1 MKYSRMRTMTAI
13 AVIGLS
19 GLFLSSC
26 ATADVQE
33 DIATS
38 APVVTATPDTSEVAQ
53 PSAGVF
59 ISLADYQ
66 ASAADYSGTK
76 VVYFFNASWCSTCK
90 VARDNF
96 EASLNE
102 IPADLT
108 LVLVDFDDSQS
119 LRVSYG
125 VTIQHTF
132 VQIDDNGELLKKWSG
147 STTIPELIEQ
157 TA

>member
-1 MKYSRMRTMTAI
+1 MKNSRMRAMTAI
-13 AVIGLS
+13 AAIGIS

-26 ATADVQE
+26 ATPDVQE

-38 APVVTATPDTSEVAQ
+38 SPVVTVAPDAAESTQ

-66 ASAADYSGTK
+66 ASAANYAGTK

-96 EASLNE
+96 EASLSE

-108 LVLVDFDDSQS
+108 LVLVDFDDSQD
-119 LRVSYG
+119 LRVAYG

-132 VQIDDNGELLKKWSG
+132 VQIDDNGGLLKKWSG
-147 STTIPELIEQ
+147 STTIDDLVTQ

>member
-1 MKYSRMRTMTAI
+1 MTTI

-26 ATADVQE
+26 APAEVQE
-33 DIATS
+33 DVATS
-38 APVVTATPDTSEVAQ
+38 APVVTVAPDASETTQ
-53 PSAGVF
+53 PSAGAL

-96 EASLNE
+96 EASLTE

-108 LVLVDFDDSQS
+108 IVLVDFDDSQD
-119 LRVSYG
+119 LRVAYG

-132 VQIDDNGELLKKWSG
+132 VQIDDNGGLLNKWSG
-147 STTIPELIEQ
+147 STTIDDLVSQ

>member
-1 MKYSRMRTMTAI
+1 M
-13 AVIGLS
+13 
-19 GLFLSSC
+19 
-26 ATADVQE
+26 
-33 DIATS
+33 
-38 APVVTATPDTSEVAQ
+38 VTATPDAAEVTQ

-76 VVYFFNASWCSTCK
+76 VVYFFSASWCSTCK
-90 VARDNF
+90 FARDNF

-108 LVLVDFDDSQS
+108 LVLVDFDDSQD
-119 LRVSYG
+119 LRVTYG

-132 VQIDDNGELLKKWSG
+132 VQIDDDGGLVKKWSG
-147 STTIPELIEQ
+147 STTIDDLVTQ